1 MKNKLTFFAAAL
13 MMAAVLVSCNM
24 KPSMD
29 YVRLCNNPDY
39 DITCPEDQKSFNS
52 FETKTIYLTAVFN
65 HIKEG
70 SKLSVSFYYQD
81 ETNPVRNM
89 DVVIDEGL
97 VDEPVN
103 IRLDKPATG
112 WQTGEY
118 KVVLALDDEDFEP
131 IEKTF
136 TIE

>member
-1 MKNKLTFFAAAL
+1 
-13 MMAAVLVSCNM
+13 
-24 KPSMD
+24 
-29 YVRLCNNPDY
+29 
-39 DITCPEDQKSFNS
+39 
-52 FETKTIYLTAVFN
+52 
-65 HIKEG
+65 
-70 SKLSVSFYYQD
+70 
-81 ETNPVRNM
+81 M